1 MSETI
6 GKTVGGIVNNSNE
19 SFPALTMGVDPNGE
33 ILDINQLLIN
43 GFEIETSVHGEH
55 RIEPF
60 VFWVDG
66 VVLSIV
72 SIFGVIGT
80 LMAIVVLI
88 KPRLRGNSRDLFSKF
103 LTALAVYD
111 SFFLFLAL
119 LMFGLPS
126 LSTW

>member
-1 MSETI
+1 M
-6 GKTVGGIVNNSNE
+6 KTVGGIVNNSNE
-19 SFPALTMGVDPNGE
+19 SFPGLGIGLGTF
-33 ILDINQLLIN
+33 DINQLLTK

>member
-1 MSETI
+1 MSETKM
-6 GKTVGGIVNNSNE
+6 KTAGGNFRSNTQKSAVS
-19 SFPALTMGVDPNGE
+19 SFGIDNDNG
-33 ILDINQLLIN
+33 ILDLTELLNN
-43 GFEIETSVHGEH
+43 GYEIETSVHDEH
-55 RIEPF
+55 NIEPF

-66 VVLSIV
+66 VVLSTV

-88 KPRLRGNSRDLFSKF
+88 KPRIRGNSRDLFSKF

-111 SFFLFLAL
+111 SFFLCLAL
-119 LMFGLPS
+119 LMFGVPS